1 MRYVAIVKPMKYK
14 AVVTNKRLKLRFAVI
29 VWITALTISF
39 LFFSLE
45 AVGLLNKVTLV
56 ILVIFQF
63 LTFTLLVYFYGIV
76 YIEIRKRSHIQFS
89 EVIF

>member
-1 MRYVAIVKPMKYK
+1 MKYK

-56 ILVIFQF
+56 IFQF

-76 YIEIRKRSHIQFS
+76 YIEIRKRDHIQFS

>member
-1 MRYVAIVKPMKYK
+1 MKYK
-14 AVVTNKRLKLRFAVI
+14 AVVTNKRLKLRLAVI

-56 ILVIFQF
+56 IFQF

-76 YIEIRKRSHIQFS
+76 YIEIRKRDHIQFS

>member
-56 ILVIFQF
+56 IFQF
-63 LTFTLLVYFYGIV
+63 LTFTLLVYCYGVV
-76 YIEIRKRSHIQFS
+76 YIEIRKRNHIQFS